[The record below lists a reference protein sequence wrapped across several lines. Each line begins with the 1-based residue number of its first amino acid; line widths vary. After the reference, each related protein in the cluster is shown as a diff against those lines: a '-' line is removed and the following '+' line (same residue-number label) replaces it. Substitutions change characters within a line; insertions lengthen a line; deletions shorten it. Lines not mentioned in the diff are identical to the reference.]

1 MNFYTFSYQYLPK
14 LDNTSL
20 WDHISPTP
28 ISVNLMCSAHFSDYM
43 YVPVYLV
50 FLTSVTSWITPI
62 LSLYLKMSGQGRLM
76 SEAATA
82 MGDRGSSLHWVSV
95 EAFLAHTKGYRGST
109 AILL

>member
-1 MNFYTFSYQYLPK
+1 
-14 LDNTSL
+14 
-20 WDHISPTP
+20 
-28 ISVNLMCSAHFSDYM
+28 MCSAHFSDYM

-62 LSLYLKMSGQGRLM
+62 LSLYLKTRGQGRLM

-109 AILL
+109 AILIKYANQTLSQIHTVILKLLKKDTSF